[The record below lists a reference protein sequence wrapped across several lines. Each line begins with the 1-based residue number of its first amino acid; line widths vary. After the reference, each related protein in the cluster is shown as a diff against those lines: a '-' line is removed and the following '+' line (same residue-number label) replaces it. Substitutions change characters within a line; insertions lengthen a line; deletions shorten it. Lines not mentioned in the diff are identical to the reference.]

1 LWADDNSRLG
11 SEAGIRTD
19 FTIWERFG
27 TGALWPGGVLSRIR
41 TRYVVGASVVRG
53 WRVTVEEMDKNDEEL
68 RESIVQLWP
77 IQGPK
82 MNTILVPPKDGTSLL
97 CCLLLPSVNS
107 ALSRTCVVSPIT

>member
-1 LWADDNSRLG
+1 M
-11 SEAGIRTD
+11 
-19 FTIWERFG
+19 
-27 TGALWPGGVLSRIR
+27 GALWPGGVLSRIR
-41 TRYVVGASVVRG
+41 TRYVVGASVIGPYASVRG

-97 CCLLLPSVNS
+97 RCLLLPSVNS